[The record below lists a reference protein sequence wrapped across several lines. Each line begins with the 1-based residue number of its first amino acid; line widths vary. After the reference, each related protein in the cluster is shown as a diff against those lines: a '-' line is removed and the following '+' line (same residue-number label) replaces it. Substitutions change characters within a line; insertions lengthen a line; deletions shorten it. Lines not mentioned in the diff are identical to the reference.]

1 MYHSDVRF
9 IQPFLDEFAQISADH
24 SNPIPLSF
32 FASLSAALTIGKNSY
47 LPSAPIASPNGVT
60 LGRLLAKAWVK
71 SPIEVKLLATL
82 KHSKLT
88 TFTNVAFKQNESED
102 LYNPYSR
109 VFKTRFLLT
118 TPTEWRTIVYSRKLR
133 ALRGEGYSN
142 IAETLYNRLSG
153 KLPYY
158 ISPETLLYY
167 AEQLLALYVQAT
179 ADIRLIDNSKRN
191 AFVDFIKKDFLV
203 TTCYP
208 HIQNTIPVLE
218 TILHSLKSSNALP
231 VLSQGD
237 LISISDIIANVPEMV
252 RSLPMHQ
259 GLLRCLYPYIADL
272 VDERIIL
279 PVCPAILDSGFNV
292 IDRKQS
298 KNDIHLTSLAES
310 EDEGVSS
317 DSTPEA
323 PEPLEAD

>member
-1 MYHSDVRF
+1 MYHADIRF
-9 IQPFLDEFAQISADH
+9 LQPFLDEFAQISADH

-47 LPSAPIASPNGVT
+47 LPNAPITSPKVVN
-60 LGRLLAKAWVK
+60 LGRLLAKSWVRN
-71 SPIEVKLLATL
+71 PIEVKLLTTL

-88 TFTNVAFKQNESED
+88 TFTNVAFKPNDSED

-118 TPTEWRTIVYSRKLR
+118 TPTEWRTIVYSRKIR

-142 IAETLYNRLSG
+142 IAWILYNRLSG

-158 ISPETLLYY
+158 ISPDTLLSY
-167 AEQLLALYVQAT
+167 AEQLLALYVQASE
-179 ADIRLIDNSKRN
+179 DIRIIDGSKRN
-191 AFVDFIKKDFLV
+191 AFVDFLKKDFLV

-218 TILHSLKSSNALP
+218 SIINNIKSSNSLP
-231 VLSQGD
+231 VLSQGEF
-237 LISISDIIANVPEMV
+237 ISISDIMTNVPEMV

-259 GLLRCLYPYIADL
+259 GLLRCLYPYIAGL
-272 VDERIIL
+272 VDERIIF
-279 PVCPAILDSGFNV
+279 PVCPAILDSGSNA
-292 IDRKQS
+292 IDRKQF
-298 KNDIHLTSLAES
+298 KNDIYISSLAEL

-317 DSTPEA
+317 EPTPEA